1 VIKER
6 SITIDLGVHLFNK
19 QLLVH
24 ELRDQE
30 RGEEMRVRRSVT
42 DQIRLVKELAMS
54 VKK

>member
-6 SITIDLGVHLFNK
+6 SIAIDLGVHLFNK

-30 RGEEMRVRRSVT
+30 RGEGVRRSVT